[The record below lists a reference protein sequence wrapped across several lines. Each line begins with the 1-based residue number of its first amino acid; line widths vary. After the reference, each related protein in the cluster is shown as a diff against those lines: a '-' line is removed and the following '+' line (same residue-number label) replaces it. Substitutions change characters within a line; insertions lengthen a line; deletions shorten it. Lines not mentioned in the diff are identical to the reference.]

1 MPEKENSRTVKK
13 RSEIN
18 DFKDL
23 IIWIKGMDIAEKCD
37 FLTITNQGQC

>member
-1 MPEKENSRTVKK
+1 MPEKGNSRTVKK

-23 IIWIKGMDIAEKCD
+23 IIWTKGMDIAERCD
-37 FLTITNQGQC
+37 FLTITNQ